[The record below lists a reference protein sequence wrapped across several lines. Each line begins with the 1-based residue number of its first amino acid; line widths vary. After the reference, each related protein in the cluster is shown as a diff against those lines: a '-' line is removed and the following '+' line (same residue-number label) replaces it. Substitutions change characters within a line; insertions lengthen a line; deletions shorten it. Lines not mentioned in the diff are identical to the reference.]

1 MGWTPR
7 RCSDPVQRPS
17 ISGTPTPRVWPTPS
31 SFGAQPAG
39 CRWQANS
46 ASTGKSRQP
55 PAARLP
61 PDPPP
66 RRRERFQIS
75 GIWCLVSG
83 REVVD
88 HRGPPPRRDAAR
100 RCFQCRGTVWILG
113 GPSEQRVPWYQFIAA
128 PWKRPRGITEDN
140 MLRLRRCGLVGVLVV
155 VVTVVSGG
163 TALAAAGDINTI
175 AGTGTAGFSGD
186 GAAAVGAQLS

>member
-1 MGWTPR
+1 MGWTPL
-7 RCSDPVQRPS
+7 RCSDPRRRPS
-17 ISGTPTPRVWPTPS
+17 ISGTPTPKATPTPS

-46 ASTGKSRQP
+46 ASTGKKP
-55 PAARLP
+55 LPAT
-61 PDPPP
+61 
-66 RRRERFQIS
+66 RRRERLQIS